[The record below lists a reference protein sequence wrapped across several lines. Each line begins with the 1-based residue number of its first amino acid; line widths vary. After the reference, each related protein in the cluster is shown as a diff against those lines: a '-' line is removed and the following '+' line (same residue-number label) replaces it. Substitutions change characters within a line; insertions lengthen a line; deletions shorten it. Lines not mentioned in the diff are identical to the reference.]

1 MPVHT
6 ILQQAAKHGG
16 NLGILHECALAS
28 VPLVRFLGNDHGLRG
43 SSGPRIG
50 IRDWLS
56 IERSGSEVF
65 GGLHIEEAG

>member
-28 VPLVRFLGNDHGLRG
+28 VSLIRLFGNDHGLRG
-43 SSGPRIG
+43 PSGPGIR

-65 GGLHIEEAG
+65 GGLYV